1 MKGGVDKGFCFSYWK
16 LSYRRKFLRTLWFGL
31 LVIPVALFM
40 DVPFLGRV
48 EEGILLLIAI
58 GTFVAQAIYT
68 YVSWQNEKRET

>member
-31 LVIPVALFM
+31 LVISVALFVG
-40 DVPFLGRV
+40 VPFLGRV
-48 EEGILLLIAI
+48 EARIALLIAI

-68 YVSWQNEKRET
+68 YVRWQNEKKET